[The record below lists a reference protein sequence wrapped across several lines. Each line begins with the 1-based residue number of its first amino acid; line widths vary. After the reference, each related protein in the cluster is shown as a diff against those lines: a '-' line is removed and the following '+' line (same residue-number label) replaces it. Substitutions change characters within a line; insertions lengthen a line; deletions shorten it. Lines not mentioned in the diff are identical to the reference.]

1 MFRYSKNYRIFR
13 RYQQIGKAL
22 IQWGF
27 DEVAGRLNLFSLLK
41 LKRLGGS
48 ATQVKKIW
56 TVRFR
61 LMIEQLGPSFIKLG
75 QIISTRPDIL
85 PAELITE
92 LSNLQDQVTPVS
104 WEKVKKVLPE
114 NFEQN
119 FAEFSTK
126 PIASASIAQVYKAR
140 LKTGEKVA
148 VKIIRPHTEKT
159 FKDDLIILEHLGSR
173 IQTRF
178 EEARNWDLNAV
189 INQLQVSINHELDL
203 RHEGRNADIFRA
215 NFKNDPHVYVPKI
228 YWEHSSRHI
237 LVMEFID
244 GRPLSEYFDP
254 ETDLETRQTLA
265 RHGADIVLKQI
276 FEHGFFQADPHPG
289 NVFVMDGNVLCV
301 LDFGMFGRLDQNAL
315 SVLSRVLQAAAKKDI
330 DRLFKAARDLG
341 VLPHESNRT
350 ELKVAV
356 MDLIEQ
362 YHGVPLKRVD
372 VSQLLRDI
380 IQLVSRYKVG
390 VRHDFLFLIK
400 ALGTI
405 EATGAKLDPDFDMLG
420 HAQPFVRNL
429 VLKRFSPRHLLDES
443 QRFSE
448 DLILLA
454 RESPDHLLDILRQT
468 RSGRLKI
475 EFQHKGLEESVS
487 QFNRSTDKVVLGLVL
502 AALIIASAV
511 MAHANIG
518 PPLFGIPVIGGL
530 CFVIATITGF
540 WIVFDIL
547 RSRKN
552 K

>member
-1 MFRYSKNYRIFR
+1 M
-13 RYQQIGKAL
+13 
-22 IQWGF
+22 QWGF

-48 ATQVKKIW
+48 ASLVKKSW

-92 LSNLQDQVTPVS
+92 LSNLQDQVTPMP
-104 WEKVKKVLPE
+104 WEKVKKELPE
-114 NFEQN
+114 DFEQN
-119 FAEFSTK
+119 FAEFNTK
-126 PIASASIAQVYKAR
+126 PIASASIAQVYQAR

-148 VKIIRPHTEKT
+148 VKIIRPNTEKT
-159 FKDDLIILEHLGSR
+159 FQDDLVILEHLGSR

-178 EEARNWDLNAV
+178 EEARHWDLNAV
-189 INQLQVSINHELDL
+189 INQLQMSINHELDL

-215 NFKNDPHVYVPKI
+215 NFKDNPHVYVPKI
-228 YWEHSSRHI
+228 YWEHSNRHI

-244 GRPLSEYFDP
+244 GRPLSEFFDP
-254 ETDLETRQTLA
+254 DTDLETRQALA

-289 NVFVMDGNVLCV
+289 NVFVMNGNILCV

-330 DRLFKAARDLG
+330 ERLFKAARDLG
-341 VLPHESNRT
+341 VLPHESSRT
-350 ELKVAV
+350 ELKIAV

-362 YHGVPLKRVD
+362 YHGVPLKQID

-405 EATGAKLDPDFDMLG
+405 EATGSKLDPDFDMLG
-420 HAQPFVRNL
+420 YTQPFVRDL
-429 VLKRFSPRHLLDES
+429 VLKRFSPRHVLDES

-448 DLILLA
+448 DLVQLA

-475 EFQHKGLEESVS
+475 EFQHKGLEDPIA
-487 QFNRSTDKVVLGLVL
+487 QFNRSSDKLVLGLVL
-502 AALIIASAV
+502 AALVIASAV
-511 MAHANIG
+511 MAHARIG
-518 PPLFGIPVIGGL
+518 PELYEIPVIGGL

-547 RSRKN
+547 RSRK

>member
-22 IQWGF
+22 MQWGF

-48 ATQVKKIW
+48 AAQAKKSW

-92 LSNLQDQVTPVS
+92 LSNLQDQVTPMS

-114 NFEQN
+114 DFEQN
-119 FAEFSTK
+119 FAEFSTE

-148 VKIIRPHTEKT
+148 VKIIRPNTEKT
-159 FKDDLIILEHLGSR
+159 FQDDLVILEHLGGR

-178 EEARNWDLNAV
+178 EEARHWDLNAV
-189 INQLQVSINHELDL
+189 IYQLQMSINHELDL

-215 NFKNDPHVYVPKI
+215 NFKDDPHVYVPKI

-244 GRPLSEYFDP
+244 GRPLSAFFDP
-254 ETDLETRQTLA
+254 DTDLETRQALA

-276 FEHGFFQADPHPG
+276 FAHGFFQADPHPG

-341 VLPHESNRT
+341 VLPHESSRT
-350 ELKVAV
+350 ELKIAV

-362 YHGVPLKRVD
+362 YHGVPLKQID

-380 IQLVSRYKVG
+380 IQMVSRYKVG
-390 VRHDFLFLIK
+390 IRHDFLFLIK

-405 EATGAKLDPDFDMLG
+405 EATGSKLDPDFDMLG
-420 HAQPFVRNL
+420 YTQPFVRDL
-429 VLKRFSPRHLLDES
+429 VLKRFSPRHLLDET

-448 DLILLA
+448 DLIQLA

-475 EFQHKGLEESVS
+475 EFQHKGLEEPIS
-487 QFNRSTDKVVLGLVL
+487 QFNRSSDKVVLGLVL
-502 AALIIASAV
+502 AALVIASAV
-511 MAHANIG
+511 MAHARIG
-518 PPLFGIPVIGGL
+518 PELYEIPVIGGL

-540 WIVFDIL
+540 WIIFDIL
-547 RSRKN
+547 RSRK

>member
-1 MFRYSKNYRIFR
+1 MR
-13 RYQQIGKAL
+13 RSQQIGKAL
-22 IQWGF
+22 VYWGF
-27 DEVAGRLNLFSLLK
+27 GEIASRLNLFKLLK
-41 LKRLGGS
+41 IKRQIGL
-48 ATQVKKIW
+48 ADQPKKSW
-56 TVRFR
+56 VVRFR
-61 LMIEQLGPSFIKLG
+61 LMVEQLGPSFIKVG

-92 LSNLQDQVTPVS
+92 LSNLQDRVTPMP
-104 WEKVKKVLPE
+104 WEKVVKELPE
-114 NFEQN
+114 DFEQY
-119 FAEFSTK
+119 FAEFNTE

-148 VKIIRPHTEKT
+148 VKIIRPNTEKI
-159 FKDDLIILEHLGSR
+159 FKDDLEILETIGAR
-173 IQTRF
+173 IQARF
-178 EEARNWDLNAV
+178 EEARHWDLNAV
-189 INQLQVSINHELDL
+189 INQLQMSINHELDL

-215 NFKNDPHVYVPKI
+215 NFKDDPLVYVPKI

-237 LVMEFID
+237 LVMEYID
-244 GRPLSEYFDP
+244 GRPLAEFFAAD
-254 ETDLETRQTLA
+254 TDYETRRNLA
-265 RHGADIVLKQI
+265 HHGADIVLKQI

-289 NVFVMDGNVLCV
+289 NVFVMDGQVLCV

-315 SVLSRVLQAAAKKDI
+315 SVLSRVLHAAAKKDI

-341 VLPHESNRT
+341 VLPHESSRA
-350 ELKVAV
+350 ELKMAV

-362 YHGVPLKRVD
+362 YHGVPLKQID

-380 IQLVSRYKVG
+380 IQMVSRYKVG

-405 EATGAKLDPDFDMLG
+405 EATGSKLDPDFDMLS
-420 HAQPFVRNL
+420 HAQPFVRDL
-429 VLKRFSPRHLLDES
+429 VLKRFSPKYLLDES

-448 DLILLA
+448 DLIQLA

-475 EFQHKGLEESVS
+475 EFQHKGLEDPVS
-487 QFNRSTDKVVLGLVL
+487 QFNRSSDKLVLGLVL
-502 AALIIASAV
+502 AALIIASAL
-511 MAHANIG
+511 MAHAHIG
-518 PPLFGIPVIGGL
+518 PPLFGIPVIGGF

-547 RSRKN
+547 RSRK